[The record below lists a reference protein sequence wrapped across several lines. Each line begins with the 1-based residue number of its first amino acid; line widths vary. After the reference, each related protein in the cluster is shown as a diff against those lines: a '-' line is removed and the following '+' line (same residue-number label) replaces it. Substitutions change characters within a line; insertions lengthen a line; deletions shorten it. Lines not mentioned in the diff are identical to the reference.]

1 MRIFFIAS
9 TILLLSGPVAAQVPL
24 PPVPPLGSD
33 IILELGTIEYDA
45 STGSGSVRMMM
56 TSTVPIAGFQ
66 FDLVFEPVEVLL
78 TTAYDGLAYNFGY
91 TVGVGPTSGTVLG
104 YSLTLVEIPPTIL
117 PEVLVIVGFQCDAC
131 PSGVPA
137 ICIENPV
144 FADVGANS
152 IPTDVGPCSS
162 GVSDPDFLRGDC
174 NTDGSANVADAIFLL
189 ANLFS
194 GGAVSGCVDGCDS
207 NDDNSMNIADAIF
220 FLSFLF
226 NGGTPP
232 APPGVNFCGVDPT
245 ADSLGCLVPGPCP

>member
-9 TILLLSGPVAAQVPL
+9 TILLLSGPAAAQVPL

-33 IILELGTIEYDA
+33 IILELGIIEYDA
-45 STGSGSVRMMM
+45 ATGSGSVRMMM

-66 FDLVFEPVEVLL
+66 FDLVFEPAEVLL

-91 TVGVGPTSGTVLG
+91 TVGVGPTSGIVLG

-131 PSGVPA
+131 PSGAPE

-144 FADVGANS
+144 FSDVAANS
-152 IPTDVGPCSS
+152 IPTDVGPCAS

-189 ANLFS
+189 TNLFS
-194 GGAVSGCVDGCDS
+194 GGAVSTCVD
-207 NDDNSMNIADAIF
+207 IADAIF

-226 NGGTPP
+226 NGGAPP
-232 APPGVNFCGVDPT
+232 APPGVNFCGADPT